1 MISRFFNT
9 NSGKKFSGF
18 VLFLLFSNISYAEI
32 LLDSIA
38 AVVNE
43 DVIMM
48 SEVRQKALQVASKI
62 RQQGQPLPPQGVFE
76 RQILENLIQS
86 RLQLQLAERTGLRID
101 DESLNRTV
109 SNIAAENNVSL
120 SQFREILEDDGYS
133 FESFREDIR
142 NEIIINRLRQRQV
155 DQRINVTDREIDN
168 FLSNEKIQ
176 GNLETEIRLG
186 HILIATPESATDS
199 EKQEFR
205 RVAEK
210 VLTDLNT
217 GKNFS
222 DIAIEVSDGGN
233 AAEGGDLGW
242 RKMSEV
248 PSLFSV
254 YVASMQ
260 QGDISEIIESP
271 SGFHIIKALEVR
283 SDDKI
288 IIEQTRA
295 RHILIKVDKVTT
307 DEQAS
312 ERLEQLRNRIVNGD
326 NFATLAKGHSEDP
339 GSAIEGGDLGWR
351 APGELVPKFQQ
362 VMDSLEP
369 NQVSD
374 PFKTQFGW
382 HILEVLERRKQDSTE
397 SVKRSRARQAIHQR
411 KAKEANE
418 NWLRTLRDEA
428 YVEYRIDES

>member
-1 MISRFFNT
+1 MISKLLNT
-9 NSGKKFSGF
+9 RSGKKFSGLVF
-18 VLFLLFSNISYAEI
+18 LLLFSSFSYAEI

-48 SEVRQKALQVASKI
+48 SEVRQKALQVGSKI

-76 RQILENLIQS
+76 RQILESLIQS

-168 FLSNEKIQ
+168 FLANEKLQ

-186 HILIATPESATDS
+186 HILIATPESATET

-210 VLTDLNT
+210 ALSDLNA

-222 DIAIEVSDGGN
+222 DLAKAVSDSGN

-248 PSLFSV
+248 PSLFSP
-254 YVASMQ
+254 YVATMQ

-288 IIEQTRA
+288 IVEQTKA
-295 RHILIKVDKVTT
+295 RHILIKVDQLTT
-307 DEQAS
+307 DDQAQ
-312 ERLEQLRNRIVNGD
+312 EKLAQLRNRIVNGD
-326 NFATLAKGHSEDP
+326 DFGAIAKGNSDDKA
-339 GSAIEGGDLGWR
+339 SAIEGGDLGWR
-351 APGELVPKFQQ
+351 TPGELVPKFQQ

-374 PFKTQFGW
+374 PFKSQFGW
-382 HILEVLERRKQDSTE
+382 HIVEVLERRKQDSTE